1 MQRTTASAKFVL
13 PQIATA
19 TGNLYFRLAFFKFWQ
34 IHPQNFFGYYVR
46 EPSPVSLLLCPVS
59 HLLSPLP
66 VYHLPPTV
74 SRLMSTVSCLPH
86 LSPVSFLP
94 PPVSCLLTPLP
105 LTCLLSPTPVSC
117 LSSSVS
123 HILSHNSC
131 LNVSCPLSNVS

>member
-66 VYHLPPTV
+66 VYRIPPIV
-74 SRLMSTVSCLPH
+74 SLLMSTVSCLPH

-105 LTCLLSPTPVSC
+105 LTCLPSPVSHAC
-117 LSSSVS
+117 L
-123 HILSHNSC
+123 LSLVFC
-131 LNVSCPLSNVS
+131 LTYPVAQLLSQCLMSPV